1 MREITE
7 THIIELIKKYAKG
20 GGDLLPYFK
29 DTSMSFY
36 VAINNNLTASRI
48 GCTYEDVDGRGKS
61 NFRFRTDF
69 LPAFKVASGYEE
81 TYDWEIGDVIR
92 AGSTFS
98 FIEMVIGSQ
107 SNIYPVMDIGQ
118 SGYGAYQIPPNS
130 DISSWTDSAGDS
142 HRGLGSLL
150 ILSTFTGLEYDKS
163 NLFSRIRGWLDD
175 ELEYTVPDNIA
186 EEHSHDEV
194 FPISDYMTRENRRLP
209 ASNSSSFN
217 TVTIGGT
224 QYTIGSR
231 SDEGVRLWIT
241 DFTLTSDLTY
251 ISESEDDPVFRASDN
266 KLVSLEVYV

>member
-29 DTSMSFY
+29 NTSMGFY
-36 VAINNNLTASRI
+36 VTINNNLTASWI
-48 GCTYEDVDGRGKS
+48 GCTYEDVDGGEAS
-61 NFRFRTDF
+61 GFRFRTDF

-98 FIEMVIGSQ
+98 FIEMVIADQ
-107 SNIYPVMDIGQ
+107 SNMYPVRDIGQ
-118 SGYGAYQIPPNS
+118 GDSGAFQIPPNS
-130 DISSWTDSAGDS
+130 DVSSWTDSDGNS

-150 ILSTFTGLEYDKS
+150 TLASFTGQTYYA
-163 NLFSRIRGWLDD
+163 NLFLRITDRFDMYG
-175 ELEYTVPDNIA
+175 YSVPDNIT
-186 EEHSHDEV
+186 EEHAPNEV
-194 FPISDYMTRENRRLP
+194 FPISDYMTRESRRLP

-231 SDEGVRLWIT
+231 SYDGVRLWIT

-251 ISESEDDPVFRASDN
+251 ISESEDDPVFKASDN